1 MSWFLCF
8 ALLLHADAGVPVAP
22 TPVPNSKVAPKAE
35 DPEVVK
41 NLELLEL
48 MDETSDL
55 ELLQELS
62 VER

>member
-1 MSWFLCF
+1 MSFILFLH
-8 ALLLHADAGVPVAP
+8 LLFHADGGVAARPAP
-22 TPVPNSKVAPKAE
+22 RPDDV
-35 DPEVVK
+35 EVVK

-62 VER
+62 VEH